1 MKKNNIFRSFA
12 ALMTGCAMF
21 MVSCGPDD
29 PEVKV
34 EPEFPASVEKTVS
47 PGQTVTITFDANL
60 DWEVSVPESSITTF
74 WIEDGAMDVAK
85 VSGKAGNGITVTIGT
100 ASTESFEERSCVVS
114 MKMDGKSQQ
123 IAKVIIPGKDRS
135 LKVYAVE
142 IVDGEMQYTD
152 DGEYSYS
159 AVEAESIDLVWTGSD
174 FRLPVKV
181 DANYSWTVKTPSWA
195 QVDVP
200 EERVGEIALTIL
212 GVPSE
217 YPLADAEGMIQ
228 FMAGET
234 LVKEYTISIPGC
246 EDIFTYSVGMGL
258 SELIFNYAGDIKT
271 TAGFIETDVTATVMG
286 TSGVKAFAVGQT
298 EGKFNVEAELTW
310 LDVDVDEYDASE
322 GADVL
327 QDRNVNIAVEANEGE
342 DRNAVIFFLPPSAPE
357 KGSELF
363 TEDMS
368 AVKEEYQKYALPVT
382 QLSSDQ
388 EFVMMISSES
398 EMARGGAS
406 FSISDDENLFV
417 KFGETKYAYEL
428 IYNNPYAKD
437 VARMAFTGTVASYK
451 LFGAVGTDKT
461 NDENFFI
468 SVSLDEDGK
477 GGVIDMVSTSKAMG
491 YVVFYGEAGN
501 VQAVISCTYDPNAV
515 IEEDF
520 AVEFIGESVMYAP
533 MVGATLEELTSGEI
547 FDTYSDGMSPVYHL
561 TYRMGGMPMAISM
574 PTSVKKHNVNP
585 WNLKEYIR
593 VNDVIYT
600 EGFVNDILGG
610 IELIDGGVYI
620 YMEMPEGKDF
630 IQGNINF
637 LTGDDTTAFVLVC
650 TMDLTGSE
658 E

>member
-47 PGQTVTITFDANL
+47 PGQTVTITFDANF

-85 VSGKAGNGITVTIGT
+85 VSGKAGNGIAVTIGT
-100 ASTESFEERSCVVS
+100 SSTESFEERSCVVS

-152 DGEYSYS
+152 EGEYSYS
-159 AVEAESIDLVWTGSD
+159 TMEAESIDLVWTGSD

-200 EERVGEIALTIL
+200 EERVGEIALTVL

-217 YPLADAEGMIQ
+217 YPLADEEGKIQ

-234 LVKEYTISIPGC
+234 LVKEYAISIPGC
-246 EDIFTYSVGMGL
+246 EDIFTYSVNMGL
-258 SELIFNYAGDIKT
+258 SELVFNYAGSIKT
-271 TAGFIETDVTATVMG
+271 AAGFIETDMTASVMG
-286 TSGVKAFAVGQT
+286 TSGVKVFAVEQID
-298 EGKFNVEAELTW
+298 GKYDVEAELSW
-310 LDVDVDEYDASE
+310 LDVNVDEYDASE

-327 QDRNVNIAVEANEGE
+327 QDRNVNITVDVNEGD
-342 DRNAVIFFLPPSAPE
+342 DRSAVIFFLPPSAPE
-357 KGSELF
+357 KVSDLF
-363 TEDMS
+363 SDDKS

-388 EFVMMISSES
+388 EFVMMLSSPS
-398 EMARGGAS
+398 EMATNGAV
-406 FSISDDENLFV
+406 FSVAEDESLFS
-417 KFGETKYAYEL
+417 KFGQTKYAYDL
-428 IYNNPYAKD
+428 VYVNQYARD
-437 VARMAFTGTVASYK
+437 YARMTFAHAATSFKVFDAS
-451 LFGAVGTDKT
+451 GADKT
-461 NDENFFI
+461 SSDDFFL
-468 SVSLDEDGK
+468 SVSLDADME
-477 GGVIDMVSTSKAMG
+477 GGVIDMVSEAKAVG
-491 YVVFYGEAGN
+491 YVVFYGMNNN
-501 VQAVISCTYDPNAV
+501 VLAVIRCTFDPDTNIGEVAD
-515 IEEDF
+515 I
-520 AVEFIGESVMYAP
+520 EFIGENAPYAE
-533 MVGATLEELTSGEI
+533 MFGASLEHI
-547 FDTYSDGMSPVYHL
+547 VDGPLYDQYKEYQVPIYHL
-561 TYRMGGMPMAISM
+561 TYTMEKLPMLISM
-574 PTSVKKHNVNP
+574 PASVKSYMPNP
-585 WNLKEYIR
+585 WSLINNFR
-593 VNDVIYT
+593 VNNMEYDNGAFERT
-600 EGFVNDILGG
+600 
-610 IELIDGGVYI
+610 DGGVYI
-620 YMEMPEGKDF
+620 YMYMPEGKTRID
-630 IQGNINF
+630 GNIFFYSSAAPSN
-637 LTGDDTTAFVLVC
+637 DSIEFVLVC

>member
-85 VSGKAGNGITVTIGT
+85 VSGKAGNGIAVTIGT

-123 IAKVIIPGKDRS
+123 IAKVIVPGKERS

-152 DGEYSYS
+152 EGEYSYS
-159 AVEAESIDLVWTGSD
+159 AVEPESIDLVWTGSD

-217 YPLADAEGMIQ
+217 YPLADADGMIQ

-234 LVKEYTISIPGC
+234 LVKEYAICIPGC
-246 EDIFTYSVGMGL
+246 EDIFTYGVSMGL
-258 SELIFNYAGDIKT
+258 SELVFNYAGDIKT
-271 TAGFIETDVTATVMG
+271 AAGFIETDVNATVMG
-286 TSGVKAFAVGQT
+286 TSGVKVFAVEQV
-298 EGKFNVEAELTW
+298 EGKYDVEAELSW
-310 LDVDVDEYDASE
+310 LDVNVDEYDAGE

-327 QDRNVNIAVEANEGE
+327 QDRNVNITVDVNEGD
-342 DRNAVIFFLPPSAPE
+342 DRSAVIFFLPPSAPE

-368 AVKEEYQKYALPVT
+368 AVKEEYQKYVLPVT

-388 EFVMMISSES
+388 EFVMMLSSPS
-398 EMARGGAS
+398 EMAANGAV
-406 FSISDDENLFV
+406 FSVAEDESLFS
-417 KFGETKYAYEL
+417 KFGQTKYAYDL
-428 IYNNPYAKD
+428 VYVNQYARD
-437 VARMAFTGTVASYK
+437 YARMTFAHAATTVKVFDAS
-451 LFGAVGTDKT
+451 GADKT
-461 NDENFFI
+461 SSDDFFL
-468 SVSLDEDGK
+468 SVSLDADMK
-477 GGVIDMVSTSKAMG
+477 GAVIDMISESKAVG
-491 YVVFYGEAGN
+491 YVVFYGLNDN
-501 VQAVISCTYDPNAV
+501 VLAVIRCTFDPDTNIGEVAD
-515 IEEDF
+515 I
-520 AVEFIGESVMYAP
+520 EFIGEYAP
-533 MVGATLEELTSGEI
+533 YAEMFGASLERI
-547 FDTYSDGMSPVYHL
+547 VDGPLYDQYKEYQVPIYHL
-561 TYRMGGMPMAISM
+561 TYTMENLPMLISM
-574 PTSVKKHNVNP
+574 PASVKSYMPNP
-585 WNLKEYIR
+585 WSLINNFK
-593 VNDVIYT
+593 VNNMDYDNGAF
-600 EGFVNDILGG
+600 EH
-610 IELIDGGVYI
+610 IDGGVCI
-620 YMEMPEGKDF
+620 YMYMPEGKTRID
-630 IQGNINF
+630 GNIFFYSSAAPSN
-637 LTGDDTTAFVLVC
+637 DSIEFVLAC

>member
-47 PGQTVTITFDANL
+47 PGQTVTLTFDANL

-100 ASTESFEERSCVVS
+100 SSTESFEERSCAVS

-159 AVEAESIDLVWTGSD
+159 AVEAESIDLVWIGSD

-200 EERVGEIALTIL
+200 EERVGEIALTVL

-217 YPLADAEGMIQ
+217 YPLADAEGKIQ

-234 LVKEYTISIPGC
+234 LVKEYSISIPGC
-246 EDIFTYSVGMGL
+246 EDIFTYSMSMGL
-258 SELIFNYAGDIKT
+258 SELVFNYAGSIKT
-271 TAGFIETDVTATVMG
+271 TAGFLETDVTASVMG
-286 TSGVKAFAVGQT
+286 TSGVKVFAVGQT

-310 LDVDVDEYDASE
+310 LDVNVDEYDASE

-327 QDRNVNIAVEANEGE
+327 QDRNVNITVDVNEGD

-368 AVKEEYQKYALPVT
+368 AVKEEYQKYAISVT

-388 EFVMMISSES
+388 EYVMMLSSPS
-398 EMARGGAS
+398 EMAANGAVFNVAEDETL
-406 FSISDDENLFV
+406 FS
-417 KFGETKYAYEL
+417 KFGQTKYAYDL
-428 IYNNPYAKD
+428 VYVNQYARD
-437 VARMAFTGTVASYK
+437 YARMTFAHSATSVKVFDAS
-451 LFGAVGTDKT
+451 GADKT
-461 NDENFFI
+461 SSDDFFL
-468 SVSLDEDGK
+468 SVSLDADK
-477 GGVIDMVSTSKAMG
+477 TGGVIDMISESKAVG
-491 YVVFYGEAGN
+491 YVVFYGLNDN
-501 VQAVISCTYDPNAV
+501 VLAVIRCTFDPDTNIGEVAD
-515 IEEDF
+515 I
-520 AVEFIGESVMYAP
+520 EFIGEYAP
-533 MVGATLEELTSGEI
+533 YAEMFGASLEHI
-547 FDTYSDGMSPVYHL
+547 VDGPLYDQYKEYQVPIYHL
-561 TYRMGGMPMAISM
+561 TYTMENLPMLISM
-574 PTSVKKHNVNP
+574 PASVKSYMPNP
-585 WNLKEYIR
+585 WSLINNFR
-593 VNDVIYT
+593 VNNMEY
-600 EGFVNDILGG
+600 VNGAF
-610 IELIDGGVYI
+610 ERIDGGVCI
-620 YMEMPEGKDF
+620 YMYMPEGKTRID
-630 IQGNINF
+630 GNIFFYSSAAPSN
-637 LTGDDTTAFVLVC
+637 DSIEFVLVC